1 MLGFRLDKE
10 TIISRDV
17 LTCLIAFV
25 LLMLSAIYT
34 SCRNASSSLDA
45 IYQHNLGN
53 ALLFIFFGSMISLV
67 IAYMLVYKLGLFC
80 GILFDVC
87 YIKYYL
93 SDTLDSLVEYTDD
106 EYLKMICTGAIPFI
120 DDEYID
126 ELDYKIKYVNIGY
139 KQYLHLQSMID
150 SKKCMEEQERLA
162 YIREKYENS
171 RLFKSNKLYLGK

>member
-1 MLGFRLDKE
+1 MLGFRLEKE
-10 TIISRDV
+10 TIIRRDV

-53 ALLFIFFGSMISLV
+53 DLLFIFFGSMISLV

-80 GILFDVC
+80 GSLFDVC
-87 YIKYYL
+87 YVKYYL

-126 ELDYKIKYVNIGY
+126 ELDYTVKCVKVDFNEYGLLY
-139 KQYLHLQSMID
+139 RMINN
-150 SKKCMEEQERLA
+150 KKLMEEQERLA
-162 YIREKYENS
+162 YTREKYENS
-171 RLFKSNKLYLGK
+171 RLFRKSKIYLCD